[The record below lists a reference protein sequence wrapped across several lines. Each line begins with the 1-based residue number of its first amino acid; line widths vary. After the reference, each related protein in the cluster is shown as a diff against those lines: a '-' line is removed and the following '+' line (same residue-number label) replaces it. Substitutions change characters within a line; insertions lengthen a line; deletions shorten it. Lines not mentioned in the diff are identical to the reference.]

1 MLSLI
6 LAQPHTFLEIDHK
19 IFSMVILL
27 LLLIQ
32 EGLMSVTSER
42 MWAKY
47 CMVKPPSQAC
57 PEKSVIRLN
66 DHLYMTIAVD
76 WDVKPQTK
84 QND

>member
-6 LAQPHTFLEIDHK
+6 LAQWHTFLEIDHE

-27 LLLIQ
+27 LLFQ
-32 EGLMSVTSER
+32 ERLMSVTSES
-42 MWAKY
+42 MCAKY